1 MIIGDTFF
9 KRDDVLHAR
18 LPGEVKKAFQVLAR
32 TKGKTVSEYVLELVL
47 KELRRE
53 EGMREQSAVTTQNTG
68 DHGK

>member
-18 LPGEVKKAFQVLAR
+18 LPSEVKKAFQALAK

-53 EGMREQSAVTTQNTG
+53 EGNRDQPVGTTPNTS

>member
-18 LPGEVKKAFQVLAR
+18 LPGEIKKAFQALAK

-53 EGMREQSAVTTQNTG
+53 EGNRDQTAGTTQNTS